1 MTATAKYIL
10 LTALCLLILP
20 VAAFCQ
26 STLIPRWFNDTGTAA
41 GSATPAA
48 VKADTANNIYITG
61 SFTGTVDFDPSPAA
75 STNLVSPPGTISGFI
90 AKYKSDGSLIWA
102 YAFAGT
108 GVYPAALTVGT
119 DASVS
124 VIGKYSG
131 TMDADPSTGVNAL
144 TASGGDDV
152 FVVYLDGNAGFLWAN
167 TIGGPG
173 QESGN
178 AIASDANGNIYAALQ
193 FQSTVTVRAQ
203 SYTAKGTTDGMLV
216 KYAAN
221 GSVAFAVDLGYTGF
235 GNSVS
240 DVAID
245 NAGNVDIV
253 GYLNGPV
260 NFNPLGTAFV
270 SSAQNAL
277 FLAQYSPGGILNWVS
292 NIEGNF
298 VFNAPGNSFK
308 MALDGANNIYVTS
321 SFSQTVQFRTG
332 ASLNPKGTTDVFMAR
347 YTQGGSLNV
356 FKGFGG
362 IAGSVVKSTDIGISP
377 DGKYF
382 YLTGNFQKS
391 IDFSTT
397 VGAPSALT
405 YHGNVDLFLA
415 KYNTLGFGLLALT
428 GAGNAGC
435 SNVSANGLAVTGS
448 NDVILAG
455 TFCSVTDFGSSVC
468 PAFNITAKSTD
479 HDMLLADYTLQ
490 TPITN
495 NIVSNPANCGGGANK
510 LVGSVPQGGIGTYT
524 YEWQSSTDGTTFTEI
539 PGADNID
546 YQPPAAT
553 GIVYYLR
560 KVFSGACGQSSLSN
574 PVSIDPAVQGIKNNL
589 ISTAESTDGCG
600 NIGVNLISGTEP
612 VGGGGSYSYQW
623 QNSTNNTDWSNIL
636 FSHDNTS
643 ATEQDLKNYGHP
655 TSVWIRRLVLIP
667 GCTTPSI
674 SNEIKLTVY
683 PVLDSILLRATG
695 ETLFCGSGN
704 PGTLTAVA
712 LKPIG
717 GDGVN
722 YTYQWMSST
731 TKPGDYFRPITGATS
746 ADYVPG
752 VLTTTTLF
760 KREVQSGPCY
770 TGDPGRNSNPI
781 VIIIKTLFNITNN
794 TIAQAIPDGTLCR
807 ANADPSIIIGQLPGG
822 GSRDGSFFYQWQQSG
837 DNIHF
842 VDITGATD
850 KDYDPPKITQTTY
863 YRRVA
868 TYSAD
873 TTCMAPSPSASLAI
887 KVSTANV
894 SNNTISQLVPDPA
907 VICSIPAKPK
917 KITGSDAVGSGF
929 TYQWQNSVN
938 GINFTD
944 IAGATGRDYDPA
956 EISQTMSYRRAAI
969 VADACVAP
977 VYSDTLTINV
987 ATTASDNYIIA
998 PADTVFCDQGDAG
1011 LIKGSAVTGGAGVR
1025 YQWQSSTNNA
1035 TYTDIAGINA
1045 NYPDFDPPASNATV
1059 YYRRMVTTN
1068 ICNVPSATK
1077 AVAIRVYH
1085 TPVVSVP
1092 DSSIICLGD
1101 KTSLKASGGN
1111 TYKWSPA
1118 DGLSAINVASPIAS
1132 PTKTTTYT
1140 VEVSDSGHCAVNAL
1154 VKVIVVPKPTAD
1166 AGADVRMYKGEQVQ
1180 LAGKVT
1186 GNNVQYSWSPSAY
1199 LSNPNSLNPIARP
1212 IETTTYRLTAITNQ
1226 GCSIVT
1232 DDVTVSVFERVIIPN
1247 SFTPN
1252 GDGTNDTW
1260 EIAGLP
1266 SYAKG
1271 VLNIFNRNGAA
1282 IFRSVG
1288 YSKPWDGFINGKA
1301 LPFGTYYYTI
1311 DLHDGSKPLSGWV
1324 ALIK

>member
-1 MTATAKYIL
+1 MRRAKYTL
-10 LTALCLLILP
+10 LTALCLFILP
-20 VAAFCQ
+20 AAAFCQ
-26 STLIPRWFNDTGTAA
+26 NSLLPRWFDDAGTAA
-41 GSATPAA
+41 GSATPNA
-48 VKADTANNIYITG
+48 VKVDAANNVYVVG
-61 SFTGTVDFDPSPAA
+61 SFKGTVDFDPAPATA
-75 STNLVSPPGTISGFI
+75 TNLVTPPGSTSGFI
-90 AKYKSDGSLIWA
+90 AKYNSDGSLAWA
-102 YAFAGT
+102 HTFDGT
-108 GVYPAALTVGT
+108 DVSPTALTLGS
-119 DASVS
+119 DGSIS
-124 VIGKYSG
+124 VIGKFSG
-131 TMDADPSTGVNAL
+131 TMDADPGNGMHGLNSA
-144 TASGGDDV
+144 GGYDA
-152 FVVYLDGNAGFLWAN
+152 FVVHLDGNGVYLWAN
-167 TIGGPG
+167 GIGGQG
-173 QESGN
+173 EESGN
-178 AIASDANGNIYAALQ
+178 AIATDANGNIYTVQQ
-193 FQSTVTVRAQ
+193 FQSTINIRGNN
-203 SYTAKGTTDGMLV
+203 YTAMGTTDGMLV
-216 KYAAN
+216 KYAPD
-221 GSVAFAVDLGYTGF
+221 GSIVFTIDLGYAGLD
-235 GNSVS
+235 NSIS
-240 DVAID
+240 DIAVD
-245 NAGNVDIV
+245 KAGNVDII

-260 NFNPLGTAFV
+260 NFNPLGTIFI
-270 SSAQNAL
+270 SSAQKAL
-277 FLAQYSPGGILNWVS
+277 FVAQYSPDGILNWVN
-292 NIEGNF
+292 NIQGNF

-308 MALDGANNIYVTS
+308 IALDGANSVYVTS
-321 SFSQTVQFRTG
+321 PFSQTMQFKLGVTLTAKG
-332 ASLNPKGTTDVFMAR
+332 ATDVFVAR
-347 YTQGGSLNV
+347 YGEAGSLSV
-356 FKGFGG
+356 FKEFGG
-362 IAGSVVKSTDIGISP
+362 VAVSIVQSSAIAISP
-377 DGKYF
+377 DDKFF
-382 YLTGNFQKS
+382 YLTGNFQKTV
-391 IDFSTT
+391 DFSTI
-397 VGAPSALT
+397 VGAPSPLT
-405 YHGNVDLFLA
+405 YHGNTDLFLA
-415 KYNTLGFGLLALT
+415 KYGTLDFGLVTVT
-428 GAGNAGC
+428 GAGNAAC
-435 SNVSANGLAVTGS
+435 SNVAANGIAATGS

-455 TFCSVTDFGSSVC
+455 TFCSVTDFGGSVC

-510 LVGSVPQGGIGTYT
+510 LIGSVPQGGVGTYT
-524 YEWQSSTDGTTFTEI
+524 YEWQSSTDGTNFTEI
-539 PGADNID
+539 PGADSIN
-546 YQPPAAT
+546 YQPPAAS

-560 KVFSGACGQSSLSN
+560 KVFSGACGQFSLSN
-574 PVSIDPAVQGIKNNL
+574 PVSIDPAVQGIKNNV
-589 ISTAESTDGCG
+589 ISTVESTDGCG
-600 NIGVNLISGTEP
+600 SVGANLISGTEP
-612 VGGGGSYSYQW
+612 VGGGGVYNYQW
-623 QNSTNNTDWSNIL
+623 QSSTNNIDWSNIR
-636 FSHDNTS
+636 SSPSNTS
-643 ATEQDLKNYGHP
+643 PTEQDLKNYGNSV
-655 TSVWIRRLVLIP
+655 SVWVRRLVMIP
-667 GCTTPSI
+667 GCATPSI

-683 PVLDSILLRATG
+683 PVLDNILLRATG
-695 ETLFCGSGN
+695 ETTFCGSGN
-704 PGTLTAVA
+704 PGTLMGIA
-712 LKPIG
+712 LKPTG

-722 YTYQWMSST
+722 YTYQWMSAT
-731 TKPGDYFRPITGATS
+731 TKPGDYFKPIPGATS

-760 KREVQSGPCY
+760 KREVRSGPCY

-781 VIIIKTLFNITNN
+781 VIAVKTLFNITNN
-794 TIAQAIPDGTLCR
+794 TIAQATPDGTLCR
-807 ANADPSIIIGQLPGG
+807 TNADPSMITGQLPGG
-822 GSRDGSFFYQWQQSG
+822 GSSGGSFFYQWQQSG

-873 TTCMAPSPSASLAI
+873 TTCMTPSPSSSLAI

-929 TYQWQNSVN
+929 TYQWQNSVD

-944 IAGATGRDYDPA
+944 ITGATGRDYDPA

-969 VADACVAP
+969 VADACIAP

-987 ATTASDNYIIA
+987 ATTASNNYITA

-1011 LIKGSAVTGGAGVR
+1011 PIKGSTVTGGSGVR
-1025 YQWQSSTNNA
+1025 YQWQSSANGA
-1035 TYTDIAGINA
+1035 GYTDIGGSNA

-1059 YYRRMVTTN
+1059 FYRRMVTTN
-1068 ICNVPSATK
+1068 VCNVPSATK

-1085 TPVVSVP
+1085 TPTVSVQ
-1092 DSSIICLGD
+1092 DSVVVCVGD
-1101 KTSLKASGGN
+1101 KTMLKASGGRS
-1111 TYKWSPA
+1111 YKWSPA
-1118 DGLSAINVASPIAS
+1118 DGLSATNIASPMAS

-1140 VEVSDSGHCAVNAL
+1140 VEVSDSGHCAVNAM

-1186 GNNVQYSWSPSAY
+1186 GNNVQYSWSPSEY

-1232 DDVTVSVFERVIIPN
+1232 DDVTVSVFEKVVIPN

-1266 SYAKG
+1266 TYAKG
-1271 VLNIFNRNGAA
+1271 VLNIFNRNGVA

-1288 YSKPWDGFINGKA
+1288 YSKPWDGFLNGKA